1 MTTRTSFFAI
11 VSALA
16 CVFLVV
22 LLYRDHTAAAA
33 AAKFIASSAFMAA
46 ALSAGAWSS
55 RYGKIILLGLALSWC
70 GDMFL
75 VGESR
80 PMFLAGLTAFLL
92 AHLTYV
98 SAFLVHGI
106 SRRWLYIALLPV
118 AVVAALVFS
127 WLSPHVPTDLALPV
141 RAYTVVISAMVVLA
155 IATRGAQGSLLI
167 VVGALLFYFSD
178 LSVAAQRL
186 LQTDMATYVWGLP
199 FYYGGQLCLALS
211 CGKTRPNTAGSIN
224 A

>member
-1 MTTRTSFFAI
+1 M
-11 VSALA
+11 
-16 CVFLVV
+16 
-22 LLYRDHTAAAA
+22 LLYLDHTAAAA
-33 AAKFIASSAFMAA
+33 LAKFIASSAFIAT

-75 VGESR
+75 IGQSR
-80 PMFLAGLTAFLL
+80 ALFLAGLAAFLL
-92 AHLTYV
+92 AHLAYV
-98 SAFLVHGI
+98 AAFLVHGI
-106 SRRWLYIALLPV
+106 SRRWLYFALLPI
-118 AVVAALVFS
+118 ALVAALVFN
-127 WLSPHVPTDLALPV
+127 WLSPHVPADLALPV

-155 IATRGAQGSLLI
+155 FATQGAQGSLLI

-211 CGKTRPNTAGSIN
+211 AARTNRNTTGRIN